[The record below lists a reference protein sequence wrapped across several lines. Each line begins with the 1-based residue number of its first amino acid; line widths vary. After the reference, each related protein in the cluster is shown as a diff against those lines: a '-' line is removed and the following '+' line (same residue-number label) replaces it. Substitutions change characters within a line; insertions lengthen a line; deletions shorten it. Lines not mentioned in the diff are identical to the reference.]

1 MKNYLLQ
8 CDVTARHYNVLNTT
22 YSSKRYLLLNRTLW
36 ELKLLSI
43 NKNPRQRVIF

>member
-22 YSSKRYLLLNRTLW
+22 YSNKRYLLFKPYIVGT
-36 ELKLLSI
+36 ETI
-43 NKNPRQRVIF
+43 VY